1 MARRSQR
8 SPPRIQRSVLCDLI
22 CVLVSLGSNAVTTDR
37 VNCLCWNV
45 VSDVDSQCEE
55 GILSVV
61 CDCRAVTVEVRTC
74 SRLWRCERAHG
85 CGGANVLTPHTS
97 QSQVSLET
105 VIFTRQTQAK

>member
-74 SRLWRCERAHG
+74 SRLWRCERAHASHVAVPG
-85 CGGANVLTPHTS
+85 ESRNCDFHTS
-97 QSQVSLET
+97 NTSKIVTKLQ
-105 VIFTRQTQAK
+105 